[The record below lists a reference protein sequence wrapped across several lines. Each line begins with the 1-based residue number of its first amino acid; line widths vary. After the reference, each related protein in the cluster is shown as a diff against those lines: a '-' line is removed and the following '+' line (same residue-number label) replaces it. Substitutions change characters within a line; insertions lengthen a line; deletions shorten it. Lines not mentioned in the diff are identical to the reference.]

1 MADKAEG
8 ANRTI
13 TEDHERQRSEPT
25 IIVNGVS
32 LREMM
37 CLTVFDVEGPAVGDF
52 KISAAGAPLKLL
64 PTAYNLLP

>member
-25 IIVNGVS
+25 IIVNENRRIAAMKS
-32 LREMM
+32 HAMRE
-37 CLTVFDVEGPAVGDF
+37 VEGLRRDF
-52 KISAAGAPLKLL
+52 KIQRRRRSGC
-64 PTAYNLLP
+64 